1 LLTNIGKSLQSSSA
15 IFGFVERKGISMR
28 IKRYEE
34 ELQFAKQ
41 IWNRINKYLFNYI
54 DAIILIDVLVI
65 LITKNP
71 KNGVKEFEQYVS
83 DISNVTEIAPEEIG
97 KNMKRNSKS

>member
-1 LLTNIGKSLQSSSA
+1 
-15 IFGFVERKGISMR
+15 MR

-34 ELQFAKQ
+34 ELQFGKQ

-65 LITKNP
+65 LITKSQ
-71 KNGVKEFEQYVS
+71 KHGIREFEKYVA
-83 DISNVTEIAPEEIG
+83 DISNVAEVSPEEIG
-97 KNMKRNSKS
+97 RNMKRNSKS